1 MLHRLQIRCVSEDC
15 RCLPRGPWLSWTHSA
30 RVSLCRRR
38 GFAQALVPQR
48 LLPSPASG
56 GRAPVLSMLAR
67 QPSLPRSCFRVPLP
81 VFPRPC
87 VLRHFPPGGLRLLL
101 AQAAR
106 CRRVFQAPC
115 TPGRTPLTHLLQA
128 SAADLNLACRPLLG
142 VGGHQGDRF
151 RAQILHLCVTPP
163 DALPAVSSFR
173 RLFLE
178 AVARSFL

>member
-15 RCLPRGPWLSWTHSA
+15 RCLPRGPWLSWTHSV
-30 RVSLCRRR
+30 RVCLCAPA
-38 GFAQALVPQR
+38 GLCPG
-48 LLPSPASG
+48 LPAS
-56 GRAPVLSMLAR
+56 APPPQPRIWGPCACAVHARR
-67 QPSLPRSCFRVPLP
+67 QPSLPVSCFQVPLP
-81 VFPRPC
+81 VFPLPC

-115 TPGRTPLTHLLQA
+115 TSGRTPLTHLLQA
-128 SAADLNLACRPLLG
+128 SAADLACRPLLG

-163 DALPAVSSFR
+163 ERPPCRFQLSPTLSCR
-173 RLFLE
+173 Q
-178 AVARSFL
+178 

>member
-15 RCLPRGPWLSWTHSA
+15 RCLPRGPWLSWTHSV
-30 RVSLCRRR
+30 RVCLCAPA
-38 GFAQALVPQR
+38 GLCPG
-48 LLPSPASG
+48 LPAS
-56 GRAPVLSMLAR
+56 APPPQPRIWGPCACAVHARR
-67 QPSLPRSCFRVPLP
+67 QPSLPVSCFQVPLP
-81 VFPRPC
+81 VFPLPC

-115 TPGRTPLTHLLQA
+115 TSGRTPLTHLLQA
-128 SAADLNLACRPLLG
+128 SAADLACRPLLG

-163 DALPAVSSFR
+163 ERPPCRFQLSRTLSCR
-173 RLFLE
+173 Q
-178 AVARSFL
+178 

>member
-15 RCLPRGPWLSWTHSA
+15 RCLPRGPWLSWTHSV
-30 RVSLCRRR
+30 RVCLCAPA
-38 GFAQALVPQR
+38 GLCPG
-48 LLPSPASG
+48 LPAS
-56 GRAPVLSMLAR
+56 APPPQPRIWGPCACAVHARR
-67 QPSLPRSCFRVPLP
+67 QPSLPVSCFQVPLP
-81 VFPRPC
+81 VFPLPC

-115 TPGRTPLTHLLQA
+115 TSGRTPLTHLLQA
-128 SAADLNLACRPLLG
+128 SAADLACRPLLG

-163 DALPAVSSFR
+163 ERPPC
-173 RLFLE
+173 LFQLSPTLSC
-178 AVARSFL
+178 RQ

>member
-15 RCLPRGPWLSWTHSA
+15 RCLPRGPWLSWTHSV
-30 RVSLCRRR
+30 RVCLCAPA
-38 GFAQALVPQR
+38 GALPR
-48 LLPSPASG
+48 PSCLSASSPAPHLG
-56 GRAPVLSMLAR
+56 PCACAVHARR
-67 QPSLPRSCFRVPLP
+67 QPSLPVSCFQVPLP
-81 VFPRPC
+81 VFPLPC

-115 TPGRTPLTHLLQA
+115 TSGRTPLTHLLQA
-128 SAADLNLACRPLLG
+128 SAADLACRPLLG

-163 DALPAVSSFR
+163 ERPPCRFQLSPTLSCR
-173 RLFLE
+173 Q
-178 AVARSFL
+178 